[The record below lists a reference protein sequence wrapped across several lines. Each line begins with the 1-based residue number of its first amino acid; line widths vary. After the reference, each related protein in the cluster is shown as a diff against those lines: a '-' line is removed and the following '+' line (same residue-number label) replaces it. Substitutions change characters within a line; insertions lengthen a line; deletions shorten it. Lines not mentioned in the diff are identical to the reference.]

1 MSLFSN
7 SLSLSSQDNGL
18 QGRIGTEFGRFQHL
32 HKLYLQNN
40 KLGGGIEAVQWLT
53 SLRRLNLENNQLTG
67 TLPYDVGKL
76 KHLEEGQLN
85 RVTFSCLLL
94 TGEPF
99 SCPSFCPQ
107 CGWGRIRSAAPFLR
121 LCSDRTR

>member
-76 KHLEEGQLN
+76 KHLEEGQL
-85 RVTFSCLLL
+85 VQLLAAFCLLANL
-94 TGEPF
+94 LSF
-99 SCPSFCPQ
+99 ASFCPQ

-121 LCSDRTR
+121 LCSGRTR